1 MTSIQRLMGHR
12 RLNSTMIYARVHD
25 RTVAEDYYAA
35 MAQIEKSLD
44 LAAWQSLVAGIG
56 DTGVT
61 TSAEERVQLLEL
73 LNRLAEPQLDIK
85 VRMDL
90 VKQIRCLL
98 DRGMPGRLKVH
109 QMEMT
114 HSVSHHKHA
123 KVMGGEYNRPDD
135 GAGN

>member
-44 LAAWQSLVAGIG
+44 LG